1 MPVVAISCG
10 FKSHLLHFLFAGSLE
25 SEGFPFFHFLYSIYC
40 KINSAAFSIPIFPVS
55 IQRSYSLPS
64 PQRVAVHCSLKCR
77 TLFIYFPQCLRSL
90 FFRYVVALLD
100 SLFPYVRIGVEING
114 HTVRVILVDY
124 VCASADDNTGFLLRD
139 ILYKT
144 DISFT
149 RIFGTVAHDK
159 TVKKTV
165 DRFLVQKNLRF
176 SS

>member
-1 MPVVAISCG
+1 M
-10 FKSHLLHFLFAGSLE
+10 
-25 SEGFPFFHFLYSIYC
+25 
-40 KINSAAFSIPIFPVS
+40 
-55 IQRSYSLPS
+55 
-64 PQRVAVHCSLKCR
+64 
-77 TLFIYFPQCLRSL
+77 
-90 FFRYVVALLD
+90 VALLD

-165 DRFLVQKNLRF
+165 DRFLVQKICVFIIDVSSFRLFDKSFFVKNLHTQF
-176 SS
+176 FGQNVGDFVPAASTLSCDCYFHAY